1 VISHWVVH
9 VNLFLSGEI
18 PAGRRGVGVPPIRV
32 PDFAHLPQLRKTVL
46 ASALQTDFQE
56 ESMSRFIH
64 FPRHA
69 LASGVFFA
77 VGLFLAGIA
86 GWAWSPS
93 ARLGQE
99 AAKSSDDASLLEG
112 FRHVEAA
119 SVSDA
124 LEQISGRKMYMS
136 HRMRPIF
143 PTKFAGLAVTVLLKK
158 ESNHDPDALRGMLA
172 AIDEGSRN
180 SVYVM
185 VVEDGADIAGMGG
198 LMGTAMASRNFSGAV
213 IDGGVRDTAY
223 LQKIGFPVYALG
235 IVPSTSVSHYRFAGA
250 NIPVVCDGVAVNPGD
265 IVVADAD
272 GVVVVPRPTAA
283 QVLALAEEM
292 DFKEHSMYAW
302 IEKLKS
308 IQEAVKK
315 FGRL

>member
-1 VISHWVVH
+1 
-9 VNLFLSGEI
+9 
-18 PAGRRGVGVPPIRV
+18 
-32 PDFAHLPQLRKTVL
+32 
-46 ASALQTDFQE
+46 
-56 ESMSRFIH
+56 MSRFIH

-69 LASGVFFA
+69 LAWGVFFA
-77 VGLFLAGIA
+77 VALFLAGIA
-86 GWAWSPS
+86 GWAWPPS
-93 ARLGQE
+93 ARPGQE

-158 ESNHDPDALRGMLA
+158 ESNHDPDALKGMLA
-172 AIDEGSRN
+172 AIDQGSRN

-272 GVVVVPRPTAA
+272 GVVVVPRATAA

>member
-1 VISHWVVH
+1 MSTCS
-9 VNLFLSGEI
+9 SGAKFEWGGSELAF
-18 PAGRRGVGVPPIRV
+18 PRLGAPGFEYASLYRV
-32 PDFAHLPQLRKTVL
+32 RKTVL
-46 ASALQTDFQE
+46 QSALQTDFLE
-56 ESMSRFIH
+56 ESMSRFVR
-64 FPRHA
+64 FPRRA
-69 LASGVFFA
+69 LACGAILAVALLLVGV
-77 VGLFLAGIA
+77 A
-86 GWAWSPS
+86 GWAWPHS
-93 ARLGQE
+93 ARARQE
-99 AAKSSDDASLLEG
+99 AAKPNDDASLLEG
-112 FRHVEAA
+112 LRHVEAA

-136 HRMRPIF
+136 HRMRPVF
-143 PTKFAGLAVTVLLKK
+143 PAKFAGFAVTVMLKK
-158 ESNHDPDALRGMLA
+158 ESNHDPDALKGMLA
-172 AIDEGSRN
+172 TIDQGSAN

-198 LMGTAMASRNFSGAV
+198 LMGTAMASRDFSGAV

-250 NIPVVCDGVAVNPGD
+250 NIPVVCDGVAVNPAD
-265 IVVADAD
+265 IIVADAD
-272 GVVVVPRPTAA
+272 GVVVVPRATAA
-283 QVLALAEEM
+283 QVLALAQDM